1 MRDYQKELYFLY
13 EGIKLKADII
23 NPNEG
28 YTEIL
33 ALILLNIWE
42 YNYYNIK
49 INNFLKKKLNF
60 ELYWSFI
67 QITKILKFFNYKS
80 FDNLF
85 ENKITFYQKTNVLS
99 YFFFKTVLLLN
110 LNLIFKDLTLDNLYI
125 NKNRFNIIKNNSN
138 LKDLKRYIDIVYPNY
153 DNNKFNKE
161 ILRMTFFG

>member
-1 MRDYQKELYFLY
+1 MVKVLFHELIHYLDLDMRNYQKELYFLY
-13 EGIKLKADII
+13 EGIKLKAEII

-42 YNYYNIK
+42 SNYYNIK
-49 INNFLKKKLNF
+49 IDKFLNKKLNF

-85 ENKITFYQKTNVLS
+85 ENEITFYQKTNVLS
-99 YFFFKTVLLLN
+99 YFFKTVLLLN
-110 LNLIFKDLTLDNLYI
+110 INSIFK
-125 NKNRFNIIKNNSN
+125 
-138 LKDLKRYIDIVYPNY
+138 
-153 DNNKFNKE
+153 
-161 ILRMTFFG
+161 ILL